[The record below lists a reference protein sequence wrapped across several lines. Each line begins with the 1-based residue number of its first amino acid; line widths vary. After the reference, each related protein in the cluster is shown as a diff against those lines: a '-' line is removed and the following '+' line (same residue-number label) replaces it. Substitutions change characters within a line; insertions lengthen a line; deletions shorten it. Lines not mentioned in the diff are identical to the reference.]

1 MKKTIVGFSL
11 ACLLGAFASEKN
23 EPLRFVPNESF
34 NAGEI
39 IKFRAHYGFL
49 TGGEGTMEVSDNI
62 YTVNGRPCYK
72 IDLKGETTGIVDYM
86 FSVKDNWRSYMD
98 TTAMLPQKFYM
109 FIKEGNFRKNQ
120 GIIFDHSENKAVV
133 EVMDKF
139 TRELKRREEYDIPEF
154 AQDLISGYYFLR
166 TLDYSTVQV
175 GDVIRVAGFFD
186 KDIYDFRIM
195 FKGRETIDTEL
206 GEFPALRFVPIMH
219 ENDLFEG
226 DESIEF
232 WLSDDKRR
240 LPLRIKAEMYVGAV
254 ALDIKE
260 YYSKETGLWTSD

>member
-1 MKKTIVGFSL
+1 MKKTIVIL
-11 ACLLGAFASEKN
+11 ALASLLGAFKSDKAD
-23 EPLRFVPNESF
+23 PLRYVPNESF
-34 NAGEI
+34 NEGEV

-49 TGGEGTMEVSDNI
+49 TGGEGVMTISDNI

-72 IDLKGETTGIVDYM
+72 IDLRGETTGLVDYM
-86 FSVKDNWRSYMD
+86 FSVKDNWRSYLD
-98 TTAMLPQKFYM
+98 TTALLPQKFYM

-120 GIIFDHSENKAVV
+120 GIIFDHSQQRATV
-133 EVMDKF
+133 EIMDKH
-139 TRELKRREEYDIPEF
+139 TRELKMREEYDIPEF

-166 TLDYSTVQV
+166 TLDYSKVQE

-195 FKGRETIDTEL
+195 FKGRETIETDL
-206 GEFPALRFVPIMH
+206 GDFAALRFVPILH

-226 DESIEF
+226 DDAIEF

-240 LPLRIKAEMYVGAV
+240 LPLKIKAEMYVGAV
-254 ALDIKE
+254 ELDIKE
-260 YYSKETGLWTSD
+260 YYSEETGLWTAD